1 MKTRAIIRLT
11 VVLQALLWCLG
22 AFAAVE
28 DLPITEVDGKKF
40 YYYEVQPR
48 ETIYGLSNKLGLTR
62 DDILRYNP
70 SIVDGLKAGQKL
82 LFPVKDGVK
91 AQSVSN
97 RSARMHKVER
107 GETLYGISN
116 RYGLTVDE
124 LIELN
129 PVVKDGL
136 KTGQVINVSR
146 PEKTEADN
154 TKPDTPAQRSPIM
167 PSQAFT
173 RVDEAT
179 TPTPT
184 PTPAPAETVNVP
196 TILPPGTPKPEVKEM
211 PEVVTA
217 PAPQVIEDIVEE
229 EPPVL
234 TPPKQNLYPAK
245 IAVLL
250 PFELTTSQPSKQ
262 ARRYLEFY
270 KGMLMAVDTLSNPS
284 APIVMRTYDTTNG
297 VEPILSQPGLQ
308 DVQVIIGPGSEE
320 DLAILEPWA
329 DEKGITVLNAYV
341 VKDEGYLDHPNV
353 MQCNTPQKNLYEGT
367 VRELL
372 SRYGSYTP
380 VFIKREGGPDERSEF
395 VEMARSEFMQ
405 QGIMPKE
412 ITYTNKLTEVDLKGL
427 DPMVSYIFIPY
438 TAKQVELNQMLP
450 ALVTLHDQR
459 TAMGDI
465 TLFGYP
471 EWITFRG
478 ETLKNMHQ
486 LNTVV
491 FSRFFNDTEDP
502 ESRDLEDRFYE
513 FYGTQMERAIP
524 RQAIFG
530 YDMGRFAIN
539 ALRTNGGDFRAATPL
554 LDGVQNAYRVS
565 HSGSRGLY
573 NDALYFIT
581 YRPSGLIVKDFL
593 HQ

>member
-129 PVVKDGL
+129 PLVKDGL

-154 TKPDTPAQRSPIM
+154 TKPDTPVQRSPIM

-196 TILPPGTPKPEVKEM
+196 TILPPGTSKPEVKEM

-539 ALRTNGGDFRAATPL
+539 ALRANGGDFRAATPS